1 MNLPPPLPAPPTFAD
16 VLAAQRRLAPHLAP
30 TPLHRYG
37 ALDELVGAEVFV
49 KHENHQPV
57 GAFKVRGGI
66 NMVSQLSEDER
77 ATGVVTASTGN
88 HGQSIAFA
96 ARRLGV
102 PATICVPHGA
112 NPGKVA
118 AIRAFGATIIE
129 AGERF
134 DDAALAA
141 QELARQQGMRF
152 IHSANEPHLIA
163 GVATCA
169 LEMLQAQPDLDFIVT
184 AVGLGSGA
192 AGTCLVAREL
202 ASGLRVIGV
211 QAAASPAVHDAW
223 RSGRIERRPNQT
235 FAEGIATGEAAE
247 LTLRMLRDG
256 LADFW
261 LVDETAIRRG
271 IVWWIER
278 AHTLAESA
286 AAATLA
292 ACVGRKELAGRRV
305 GLICSGG
312 NLSLEQLR
320 RALRD

>member
-1 MNLPPPLPAPPTFAD
+1 MLAPPTFED
-16 VLAAQRRLAPHLAP
+16 ILAAQQRIALHLAA
-30 TPLHRYG
+30 TPLHRYA
-37 ALDELVGAEVFV
+37 ALDELVGAEVWV

-57 GAFKVRGGI
+57 GAFKVRGGVNLI
-66 NMVSQLSEDER
+66 AQLTPAER
-77 ATGVVTASTGN
+77 AAGVVTASTGN

-96 ARRLGV
+96 AQRLGV
-102 PATICVPHGA
+102 KATICVPHGA

-118 AIRAFGATIIE
+118 AIRAFGAAIVE
-129 AGERF
+129 AGEKF
-134 DDAALAA
+134 DDAAVAA
-141 QELARQQGMRF
+141 QELARESGMRF

-169 LEMLQAQPDLDFIVT
+169 LEMLQAQPDLEFIVT

-192 AGTCLVAREL
+192 AGTCLVAKQL
-202 ASGLRVIGV
+202 APRLHVIGV

-223 RSGRIERRPNQT
+223 RSGRIERRPNRT

-247 LTLRMLRDG
+247 LTLRILRDG
-256 LADFW
+256 LANFW
-261 LVDETAIRRG
+261 LVDEEAIRRG

-278 AHTLAESA
+278 THTLAESA

-292 ACVGRKELAGRRV
+292 ACVRHSELAGRRV

-320 RALRD
+320 SALRD

>member
-1 MNLPPPLPAPPTFAD
+1 VLAPPGFEDIVAAQHRIAPFLPA
-16 VLAAQRRLAPHLAP
+16 
-30 TPLHRYG
+30 TPLHHY
-37 ALDELVGAEVFV
+37 APLDELVGAEVWV

-57 GAFKVRGGI
+57 GAFKVRGGVNLI
-66 NMVSQLSEDER
+66 LQLTPAER
-77 ATGVVTASTGN
+77 AAGVITASTGN

-96 ARRLGV
+96 AQRLGV
-102 PATICVPHGA
+102 PATICVPRGA

-129 AGERF
+129 TGEKF
-134 DDAALAA
+134 DEAAEAA
-141 QELARQQGMRF
+141 RELARERGMRF

-169 LEMLQAQPDLDFIVT
+169 LEMLQARPDLDFIVT

-192 AGTCLVAREL
+192 AGTCLVAKQL
-202 ASGLRVIGV
+202 APCLRVIGV
-211 QAAASPAVHDAW
+211 QAAASPAVHDSW

-235 FAEGIATGEAAE
+235 FAEGVATGEAAE
-247 LTLRMLRDG
+247 LTLRILREH

-261 LVDETAIRRG
+261 LVDEDAIRRG

-292 ACVGRKELAGRRV
+292 ACVGRPELAGRRV
-305 GLICSGG
+305 GLICTGG
-312 NLSLEQLR
+312 NLSLDQLR
-320 RALRD
+320 RALAR